1 MKTMIS
7 IKKIFAFI
15 FAMFAGFTVIIAT
28 RDVRIESYFGMLFAF
43 WTIYS
48 FNFSAFWKNPIM
60 RTVPTL
66 SCCAGTIYFAVFGSE
81 VALLFSIC
89 LLCVAIVTHIVFEIL
104 KLKDKE
110 CE

>member
-1 MKTMIS
+1 MKTIIS
-7 IKKIFAFI
+7 IRKIVAFI

-43 WTIYS
+43 WAIYS

-60 RTVPTL
+60 RSIPTI
-66 SCCAGTIYFAVFGSE
+66 SCCFATIYFAVFGSE
-81 VALLFSIC
+81 DAYLMSVC
-89 LLCVAIVTHIVFEIL
+89 LLCVAVVTHIVFEIL

-110 CE
+110 HE